1 MLLALRHDSILWKGP
16 SLAAVERE
24 AGIGRFSSRQFHF
37 LKIPSSFGLFPCCC
51 CSCPDP
57 LPDVLFQPLPSLDL
71 SA

>member
-37 LKIPSSFGLFPCCC
+37 CK
-51 CSCPDP
+51 
-57 LPDVLFQPLPSLDL
+57 SLSL
-71 SA
+71 SAYFPAVVVLALIPFLMSCFSPFLP